1 MQSWITE
8 WAFHIHLIMAISW
21 IGGSVFMFIL
31 GVSLRDKKAQQ
42 EVYPHIGPIFGWFEV
57 VALVA
62 LLASGFILGIHYNLF
77 EVLMHN
83 NGTKISE
90 ALKMKVIL
98 VAILTVATIIHFVIA
113 YKTNGKE
120 RTKVEQ
126 ILSRFSSMLIFF
138 LNLFVM
144 HYAIVLRDIL

>member
-1 MQSWITE
+1 MDIIKE

-21 IGGSVFMFIL
+21 IGGSVFMFVL

-57 VALVA
+57 IALIS
-62 LLASGFILGIHYNLF
+62 LLLSGFVLGFYYDLF
-77 EVLMHN
+77 NMLMHP
-83 NGTKISE
+83 NGSKISD
-90 ALKMKVIL
+90 ALYNKVIL
-98 VAILTVATIIHFVIA
+98 VSILTVATIIHFIIA

-120 RTKVEQ
+120 RTKLEN
-126 ILSRFSSMLIFF
+126 ILSRGSSLLIFF